1 MPLVPPQ
8 ALSVLVSLIAVDG
21 FIMVGRSVSFDEVAA
36 LNDGSEELTFTVARA
51 GVFDHFRWWH
61 SEDRQGRVPVPN
73 LQGQHLESFERISF
87 RCIPSGEVVATRL
100 GEAPKPML
108 PGDIASW

>member
-1 MPLVPPQ
+1 MPLIPSQ
-8 ALSVLVSLIAVDG
+8 ALSVLVSLIGADG
-21 FIMVGRSVSFDEVAA
+21 QILVGRSVPFDEVAA

-51 GVFDHFRWWH
+51 GVFDHLRWWH

-73 LQGQHLESFERISF
+73 LQGQHLGCFERISF
-87 RCIPSGEVVATRL
+87 RCTPSGEVVATRL

-108 PGDIASW
+108 RGDIASW